1 MLYRRTCIECVYIY
15 KGRLS
20 FWCSDKLNVNRVCHA
35 AFAYHSE
42 RIHYTK
48 THCRKYTYCLRYFG
62 VYVFLKQDGGRYYK
76 TDMNGGVY
84 SLPIL
89 SYVYY
94 TYRTVGCQWKIEYFK
109 DFIKDCKTLFVV
121 LINDLL
127 SLPVLIFLDCR

>member
-1 MLYRRTCIECVYIY
+1 MEIFFFEYFNPYVLFSYTCCIGV
-15 KGRLS
+15 LV
-20 FWCSDKLNVNRVCHA
+20 LNVFIYTRVDYRFGVVINSMSTVFVMLLSHIILKE
-35 AFAYHSE
+35 SIT
-42 RIHYTK
+42 RK

-94 TYRTVGCQWKIEYFK
+94 TYRTVGCQ
-109 DFIKDCKTLFVV
+109 
-121 LINDLL
+121 
-127 SLPVLIFLDCR
+127 